1 MRMTAPHTHRERERW
16 RERERGGVS
25 KRLSARPFISPF
37 PSFLCSNF
45 PAFYFSI
52 KSPVQGPSR
61 SCWGSRIVAL
71 IYWLLSCRLDSLSHL
86 LFQACKRISFSC
98 FAFVCAGAHT
108 HTDRHD
114 LHLLSPALISHVT
127 LAARC
132 WTSSPFFLFKTVKVH
147 RMTSSRLKQLPA
159 QWVDSDDQSDVS
171 RFTIIVSLV

>member
-1 MRMTAPHTHRERERW
+1 MRITAPHTHRKRERW
-16 RERERGGVS
+16 REREGWVNDYLPVL
-25 KRLSARPFISPF
+25 LSLPSL
-37 PSFLCSNF
+37 SFLCSNF

-86 LFQACKRISFSC
+86 FQACKRISFSF
-98 FAFVCAGAHT
+98 FAIVCDGAHT
-108 HTDRHD
+108 HTQTDTHD